1 MSALFILRSGLV
13 LLASLALLSPARG
26 AAQTAA
32 PAPAA
37 AASAPA
43 ASGTVDPKIEAM
55 AKDWLHRVQTNTWD
69 RSQLTDQMKAQLTPD
84 MATAVAAKFASLG
97 DYTSFTYND
106 TQLSGGL
113 TVYHFVVA
121 FRSLT
126 LNEYLGLTP
135 EGKVAGLQFTPVTP
149 AK

>member
-1 MSALFILRSGLV
+1 MSSISIVRGGFV
-13 LLASLALLSPARG
+13 LLAALALLSPARG

-32 PAPAA
+32 PSSVAP
-37 AASAPA
+37 APA

-113 TVYHFVVA
+113 TVYHFIVA
-121 FRSLT
+121 FKSLA

-135 EGKVAGLQFTPVTP
+135 DGKVAGLQFTPVTP